1 MVSMSKFVIKK
12 YIDRRRGF
20 DKILQIHRRHGFGEI
35 IQKIKNTVGDM
46 VSAKVLR
53 EVLMQLNKS
62 KMTKFDSRLRQQCS
76 KLYNIVVGVLSLA
89 PCYVR
94 KKQVRD
100 KGVPSSYHHGK
111 AVSSLVDDCQTMH
124 PPPANVRRLEQKKFY
139 ICSDVT
145 HTHPAYSEV

>member
-53 EVLMQLNKS
+53 EVLMH
-62 KMTKFDSRLRQQCS
+62 
-76 KLYNIVVGVLSLA
+76 KLQIVATV
-89 PCYVR
+89 
-94 KKQVRD
+94 K
-100 KGVPSSYHHGK
+100 
-111 AVSSLVDDCQTMH
+111 
-124 PPPANVRRLEQKKFY
+124 E
-139 ICSDVT
+139 
-145 HTHPAYSEV
+145 